1 MSVPLLL
8 QAIALNLLIVAV
20 AWRKRAYVLYLLESC
35 VYFLQ
40 GQSARRKVN
49 KYLAD
54 NFKPVSAETAHQDL
68 KVVGKLPKA
77 LDGVYA
83 RTGPNPVLPI
93 TGDYHWYGAWVILCN
108 CMAQL
113 VLDQEARPSTTAVFL
128 LEATRGS
135 AVDDY

>member
-8 QAIALNLLIVAV
+8 QAIALNVLIVLGAWFGRARWLHAV
-20 AWRKRAYVLYLLESC
+20 EIC
-35 VYFLQ
+35 VNVLQ
-40 GQSARRKVN
+40 GQPARRKKN

-54 NFKPVSAETAHQDL
+54 NFAPVSAETTHQDL

-93 TGDYHWYGAWVILCN
+93 SGDYHW
-108 CMAQL
+108 
-113 VLDQEARPSTTAVFL
+113 
-128 LEATRGS
+128 
-135 AVDDY
+135 

>member
-8 QAIALNLLIVAV
+8 QVVALNLLVVAI
-20 AWRKRAYVLYLLESC
+20 AWRKRAYVLYLLEKC
-35 VYFLQ
+35 VDILQ
-40 GQSARRKVN
+40 EQSARRKVN

-54 NFKPVSAETAHQDL
+54 NFKPVSAETAYQDL

-93 TGDYHWYGAWVILCN
+93 TGDYHWYGSWH
-108 CMAQL
+108 
-113 VLDQEARPSTTAVFL
+113 L
-128 LEATRGS
+128 LTH
-135 AVDDY
+135 VY